1 MSETVILVP
10 EPEPD
15 PSPEPAAD
23 HGIEIGRLQAENEE
37 LRKKVEEME
46 SRLTATE
53 HTANEAVDI
62 ALSQPEPDIALSQPE
77 LEPEPDWETFRDP
90 AYEEDIIALFAED
103 EEEEEAVIVEEPPV
117 TEEPKEAPIEKKKGW
132 WII

>member
-37 LRKKVEEME
+37 LRRKLEEME
-46 SRLTATE
+46 ERVSIAERN
-53 HTANEAVDI
+53 ANDAVDI
-62 ALSQPEPDIALSQPE
+62 ALSQPAP
-77 LEPEPDWETFRDP
+77 EPEPDWETFRDP
-90 AYEEDIIALFAED
+90 AYEEEVLLKF
-103 EEEEEAVIVEEPPV
+103 
-117 TEEPKEAPIEKKKGW
+117 PKARTPNSSV
-132 WII
+132 

>member
-46 SRLTATE
+46 ERISIAERN
-53 HTANEAVDI
+53 ANDAV
-62 ALSQPEPDIALSQPE
+62 DIALSQPE

>member
-15 PSPEPAAD
+15 PPPVPDAD

-46 SRLTATE
+46 ERVSIAERN
-53 HTANEAVDI
+53 ANDAVDI
-62 ALSQPEPDIALSQPE
+62 ALSQPET
-77 LEPEPDWETFRDP
+77 EPEPDWESFRDP
-90 AYEEDIIALFAED
+90 AYEEEIIALFAEED